1 VQLSSC
7 GDGLIIT
14 SDLTRIEHRPQAAH
28 LLHTPPGTSRSFETS
43 TRRRVSTRRRAQPV
57 AAKCPAASSLSDGLH
72 TWRPWIE
79 QLQAAAPSH
88 GPPAYSLLE
97 ADSGV
102 AVEVD
107 VSSEA
112 GGGCAPEVAKCR
124 HSLMTLMGLLLKN
137 RAVQP
142 ASLRSQLCGHLAEGE
157 ALGLEGKVQALFG
170 WLDEE
175 LFFGLLRDVRV
186 EWSYRLKS

>member
-1 VQLSSC
+1 MQLSSC
-7 GDGLIIT
+7 GDGLIHT
-14 SDLTRIEHRPQAAH
+14 TDLTRIEHRPHAAH
-28 LLHTPPGTSRSFETS
+28 LLLTPPGTSRSFETS

-57 AAKCPAASSLSDGLH
+57 AAKCPAASSLSHGLH

-102 AVEVD
+102 EGD
-107 VSSEA
+107 VSAEA
-112 GGGCAPEVAKCR
+112 GCAPGVAKCR

-142 ASLRSQLCGHLAEGE
+142 GGLRAQLCGHLAEGE
-157 ALGLEGKVQALFG
+157 ALGLEAKVQALFG
-170 WLDEE
+170 WLDEQ